1 MFTIMSVSF
10 VKNAGGAAVPIFVDQ
25 PDEYYDRLFSRLNGV
40 YLPGGASSVIDSEYA
55 HIARRAFR

>member
-1 MFTIMSVSF
+1 MSVSF

-40 YLPGGASSVIDSEYA
+40 YLPGVPPV
-55 HIARRAFR
+55 